1 MNKCCQLLAKKKL
14 KVTFIE
20 SASAGYLAYRFSL
33 NKNSGDI
40 LNGSL
45 VCYDANLKVS
55 ILKISK
61 KFLEKYSPESAEV
74 TEQLVLNAKQIIDS
88 DIFVGCTGL
97 LKRGGSETKEKP
109 VGTFFYCIS
118 YQNKLHHY
126 RCIFNGTKK
135 KKLEQLSRAISQSI
149 IEVVK
154 QK

>member
-74 TEQLVLNAKQIIDS
+74 TEQLVLKAKQIIDS

-109 VGTFFYCIS
+109 VGTFFTVFRIRINCIIIAAYLMAPKRKNWNS
-118 YQNKLHHY
+118 C
-126 RCIFNGTKK
+126 RG
-135 KKLEQLSRAISQSI
+135 QLVRGRIQT
-149 IEVVK
+149 
-154 QK
+154 